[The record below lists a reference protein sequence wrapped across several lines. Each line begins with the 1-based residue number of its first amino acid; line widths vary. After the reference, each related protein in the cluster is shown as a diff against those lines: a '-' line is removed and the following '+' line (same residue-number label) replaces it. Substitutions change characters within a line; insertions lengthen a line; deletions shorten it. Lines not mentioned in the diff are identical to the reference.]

1 MSKRFAP
8 VIDTKKTLVDLDCY
22 ERQAIMMESP
32 FGEYVLHSA
41 HINTVDQFNK
51 LKIKYDKL
59 EEENIKLNLE
69 IEKLK
74 KD

>member
-1 MSKRFAP
+1 MSKRFSP

-32 FGEYVLHSA
+32 LGEYVLYSA

-51 LKIKYDKL
+51 LKIKHDKL
-59 EEENIKLNLE
+59 KEENTKLIMEIK
-69 IEKLK
+69 KLK
-74 KD
+74 EN